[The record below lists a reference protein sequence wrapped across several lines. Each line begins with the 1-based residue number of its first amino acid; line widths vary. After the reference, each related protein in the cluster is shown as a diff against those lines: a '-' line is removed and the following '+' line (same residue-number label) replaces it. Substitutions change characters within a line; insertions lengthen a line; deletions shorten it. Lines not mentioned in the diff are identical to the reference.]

1 MTSSGDVP
9 WLAETAR
16 RADELFR
23 EWDVDLLPANLRR
36 NSLDYYYLSV
46 WPGLP
51 QLSPA
56 GELNLPARPA
66 TTRHAYIHIPFC
78 SGVCDFC
85 SYFLTVTRDA
95 GGDPRVE
102 RYLRRLVEQ
111 ARIHREETELA
122 LSYVYFGGGTPG
134 LLQAGQWRRLLTGFA
149 DLGIFAD
156 GLLGTV
162 ELHPEVFHRET
173 HGADRAEVLDVL
185 DVLAEAGIKRV
196 SLGFQT
202 DDEDLL
208 AATNRRHGAAFLRP
222 ALDLLRERGFAVN
235 VDLMYGLPG
244 QSLESWLRSLHAV
257 RSLRPDSVAT
267 YFTFVDPGTRL
278 WRGIT
283 DGKVPAVS
291 HRQLQTQHIAARLAL
306 EEAGYVELPND
317 FYSLTDADPDEF
329 VQDSLPSDANSIALG
344 AGAYGYY
351 PGVQHFNE
359 FSFDRYNRLVDGG
372 RPPLWRAAVLT
383 PAEELCRDIM
393 FSFKNA
399 PALNLRLFEAKHGVS
414 PLDSHGEVFARLGA
428 LGLVQADR
436 QADREMVRLT
446 PKGRLV
452 AEEIAC
458 MFEPPR
464 RQTPAPASPGE
475 AALLRKH
482 NFAPTYSTPV
492 GGRDGRHGGQ

>member
-1 MTSSGDVP
+1 MTSSGDGS

-16 RADELFR
+16 RADELFW
-23 EWDVDLLPANLRR
+23 EWDVDRLPAHLRR

-46 WPGLP
+46 WPGLS

-56 GELNLPARPA
+56 AELALPGRPA
-66 TTRHAYIHIPFC
+66 TTRSAYIHIPFC

-95 GGDPRVE
+95 GADPRVD
-102 RYLRRLVEQ
+102 RYLGQLVAQ

-134 LLQAGQWRRLLTGFA
+134 LLRAGQWRRLLA
-149 DLGIFAD
+149 DLSRLGIFAD

-162 ELHPEVFHRET
+162 ELHPEAFQRHAGV
-173 HGADRAEVLDVL
+173 AEVLEVL
-185 DVLAEAGIKRV
+185 EVLAEYGVTRV

-202 DDEDLL
+202 DDEGLL
-208 AATNRRHGAAFLRP
+208 AATNRRHGAAFLQP
-222 ALDLLRERGFAVN
+222 ALDLLHERGFTVN

-244 QSLESWLRSLHAV
+244 QSLESWLRSVHAV

-267 YFTFVDPGTRL
+267 YFTFVDHGTRL
-278 WRGIT
+278 WRKIT
-283 DGKVPAVS
+283 DGRVPAVE
-291 HRQLQTQHIAARLAL
+291 HRRLQVQHIAAQLAL

-317 FYSLTDADPDEF
+317 FYSLTDADPGEF
-329 VQDSLPSDANSIALG
+329 TQDSLPSEANSIALG

-351 PGVQHFNE
+351 PGVQYFNE
-359 FSFDRYNRLVDGG
+359 FSFRRYDRLVDDGLS
-372 RPPLWRAAVLT
+372 PLWRAAVLT

-393 FSFKNA
+393 FSIKNA
-399 PALNLRLFEAKHGVS
+399 PALNLRLFEARHGVS
-414 PLDSHGEVFARLGA
+414 PLDSHGDVFARLGS
-428 LGLVQADR
+428 LGLLEADP
-436 QADREMVRLT
+436 ETVRLT

-458 MFEPPR
+458 MFESPR
-464 RQTPAPASPGE
+464 RRVPAPAASPGE

-492 GGRDGRHGGQ
+492 GGRAGRRGGR